1 MDVLTF
7 RKQCE
12 QHCLHELEARLVLL
26 VAHAELK
33 ADVTNT
39 RLYQNLTESAS
50 CMGFYDV
57 KNAGLCNIFQG
68 EGVILFTVC
77 PTS

>member
-1 MDVLTF
+1 MSAF

-12 QHCLHELEARLVLL
+12 QHCLRELEARLVLL
-26 VAHAELK
+26 VAGKHAELK

-39 RLYQNLTESAS
+39 RPYKNLTESVS

-57 KNAGLCNIFQG
+57 KNARLCNIFQG